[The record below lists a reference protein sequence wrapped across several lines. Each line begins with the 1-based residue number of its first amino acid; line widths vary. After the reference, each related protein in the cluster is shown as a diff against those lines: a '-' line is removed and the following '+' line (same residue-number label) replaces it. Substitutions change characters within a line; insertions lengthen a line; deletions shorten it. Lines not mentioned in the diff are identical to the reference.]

1 MLMLRAF
8 IASIT
13 INSIAWYIATGNIE
27 LFNVSISAW
36 CFMEWMAVF
45 QNTDRSDILDWLL
58 PPLNQLCLLVRVFA
72 TEVNKMI

>member
-13 INSIAWYIATGNIE
+13 INSIAWYIATGNIG

-45 QNTDRSDILDWLL
+45 QNTDRSDVLDWLL

-72 TEVNKMI
+72 TEVNKMV